1 MARVQRHVEGVHSL
15 VECLTF
21 FAEPGKL
28 ITGAYNHFMRLCGF
42 VFHPLIFGKLK
53 PVQIVQLLAMEYLA
67 QAVYE
72 SPSLLLSTITYADQ
86 VTIFGAVSPTI

>member
-1 MARVQRHVEGVHSL
+1 MALVQRYVEGVHSL

-28 ITGAYNHFMRLCGF
+28 ITRAYSHFMRLCGF

-67 QAVYE
+67 QAVYD
-72 SPSLLLSTITYADQ
+72 SPSLLLSTIKHVDQ
-86 VTIFGAVSPTI
+86 VAIFGAVSPTI